1 MGRKKNRYSK
11 AVKEEILNLFN
22 ASVPVQTIAKQ
33 MKMAN
38 TSVRYKIIDWVGK
51 KKYNEQM
58 KKTKSLSSKNR
69 VTGMILNRIIKAQE
83 KLNDESDEN

>member
-1 MGRKKNRYSK
+1 MGRKRNRYSK

-38 TSVRYKIIDWVGK
+38 TSVRYKIIDWIGK
-51 KKYNEQM
+51 KKYDGQI

-69 VTGMILNRIIKAQE
+69 VTGMMLNRIMKAQE
-83 KLNDESDEN
+83 KLKDDEI